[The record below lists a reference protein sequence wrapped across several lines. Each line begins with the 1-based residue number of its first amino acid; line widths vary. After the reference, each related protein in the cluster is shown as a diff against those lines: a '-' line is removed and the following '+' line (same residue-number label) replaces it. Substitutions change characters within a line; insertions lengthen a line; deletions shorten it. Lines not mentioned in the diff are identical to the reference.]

1 MFRYYLILF
10 LTFLILLFPR
20 NIFAESSYVLPYPS
34 AMPGSIIY
42 KLNLIQEELLKFW
55 YFGDFGQFKYSL
67 SQADKYLVEA
77 KTLFDYKQ
85 YLLAYQALQGS
96 DNYFKKI
103 EPTVL
108 SAKKNGKNT
117 IDKEKLLKE
126 AAGKHLEELT
136 KLKQNLPATF
146 EWKPE
151 KQHPQTLDLQEAFE
165 NYIKTRQEVL

>member
-1 MFRYYLILF
+1 MKIIGFIFLLF
-10 LTFLILLFPR
+10 ILFPR
-20 NIFAESSYVLPYPS
+20 IVIAESAYVLPYPS
-34 AMPGSIIY
+34 VMPGSIFY
-42 KLNLIQEELLKFW
+42 QLNLIQEEILKYW
-55 YFGDFGQFKYSL
+55 YFGDLGQFKYSL

-85 YLLAYQALQGS
+85 YFLAYQALQGS

-151 KQHPQTLDLQEAFE
+151 KQHPQTLNLQEAFG
-165 NYIKTRQEVL
+165 NSIKARQEVL

>member
-1 MFRYYLILF
+1 MFRCYLILF
-10 LTFLILLFPR
+10 LLLFIFLFPR
-20 NIFAESSYVLPYPS
+20 NMFAESSYVLPYSS
-34 AMPGSIIY
+34 AMPGSIFY
-42 KLNLIQEELLKFW
+42 KLNLIQEELLRFW
-55 YFGDFGQFKYSL
+55 YFGDLGQFKYNL
-67 SQADKYLVEA
+67 LQADKYLVEA

-85 YLLAYQALQGS
+85 YFLAYQALQGS

-146 EWKPE
+146 EWRLE
-151 KQHPQTLDLQEAFE
+151 KQQPRILNLSEAFE
-165 NYIKTRQEVL
+165 NSIEIRQKGL